1 MMKVSVI
8 TLLEK
13 LMYLEE
19 NLSEFY
25 HSISKF
31 ESDHN
36 QLLKNTAKILMREE
50 LRRAKVYRDLID
62 QLNQEAIPAIDQEIV
77 NQADYNIIMLKR
89 SMNIMKLKDEQE
101 LMTLAIDF
109 DNQKSFVLQ
118 EIINEVK
125 KDADGKEI
133 LINIFESLLKE
144 EVKHIKN
151 LRIFLKK
158 PLY

>member
-1 MMKVSVI
+1 MKVSVI